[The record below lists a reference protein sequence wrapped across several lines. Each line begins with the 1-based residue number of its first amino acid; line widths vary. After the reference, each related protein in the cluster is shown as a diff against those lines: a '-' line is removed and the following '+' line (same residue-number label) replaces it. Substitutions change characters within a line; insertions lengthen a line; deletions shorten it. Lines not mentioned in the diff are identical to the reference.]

1 MATLNLENLPDD
13 LYQSL
18 HQLAAQQK
26 RSLNEAVIS
35 LLTLAIQQ
43 QDPTSPSVTQILS
56 DIRLNRESLVPN
68 PWLDSTLLIRE
79 DRDR

>member
-35 LLTLAIQQ
+35 LLTVALQQ
-43 QDPTSPSVTQILS
+43 QDRTAPSVTQVLS
-56 DIRLNRESLVPN
+56 EIRRTRGALAPN